1 MGLKFLRQERL
12 RFESIH
18 EESVEVSDE
27 GDPQG
32 NGGSVCA
39 VRRRVV
45 ANHMFHHGVFGHVLH
60 EVRLLERNKEKDRES
75 HTTAKA
81 GWRRSGLT
89 GGGVGGVGW
98 S

>member
-1 MGLKFLRQERL
+1 MCQTGTERV
-12 RFESIH
+12 ESVH
-18 EESVEVSDE
+18 EERVEVSDE

-60 EVRLLERNKEKDRES
+60 EVRLLERNNEKDKNS
-75 HTTAKA
+75 KTGGNA
-81 GWRRSGLT
+81 GFGRSGLL
-89 GGGVGGVGW
+89 GV

>member
-1 MGLKFLRQERL
+1 MGLKFLRQVRL
-12 RFESIH
+12 RLESIH

-60 EVRLLERNKEKDRES
+60 EVRLLEKKQGEGQGVT
-75 HTTAKA
+75 H
-81 GWRRSGLT
+81 RRQSWLET
-89 GGGVGGVGW
+89 FRFDGG
-98 S
+98 

>member
-1 MGLKFLRQERL
+1 M
-12 RFESIH
+12 ESVH

-60 EVRLLERNKEKDRES
+60 EVRLLERHNEKDTNS
-75 HTTAKA
+75 HTAPLLA
-81 GWRRSGLT
+81 
-89 GGGVGGVGW
+89 
-98 S
+98 